1 MSDNTEANK
10 RIAKNT
16 MLLYIR
22 MGVMMIIS
30 FFTARITLNAL
41 GVTDY
46 GINNVVGGLVSMFS
60 LISSSLSSSV
70 SRFMTFGLGK
80 GDKKEL
86 NKIFSTSVNIHIVLA
101 IIVVIAIETIG
112 VWFLN
117 NKMVIPAE
125 RLTAAHWV
133 LQSSTLMF
141 AVGLLSVP
149 YNAAI
154 IAHEKMGVYAYF
166 TLFDA
171 FSRLAIIF
179 AIKYYGGDKLIL
191 LAIISIIPT
200 LIKQFY
206 YWYYSKK
213 HFKECT
219 YHAVWDKRVFKEM
232 FGFAGWNFIG
242 CTAGLAKDQG
252 VNVAINMF
260 TNPAI
265 NAARGI
271 AMQINGIIG
280 QFIGNFMV
288 AINPQIVKEYAAGNL
303 KRMHT
308 LIFKSTR
315 FSYFLFLFLS
325 VPILLEVETILY
337 IWLGQVPEHT
347 VLFTRLV
354 IILSL
359 AEIISNALI
368 TAQNATGKIRNYQLV
383 VGGILL
389 MNFPISYILLKIGYI
404 PEITVIVAIIISQV
418 CLMARLSF
426 LRHSVKLDITSFLKN
441 VYCNVI
447 MVSIAAAIL
456 PYICHLFI
464 EGRLARLFTVGIV
477 SIVTSGLSIYFIGC
491 DKEER
496 ALAKRYIGKIK
507 RKIFKK

>member
-1 MSDNTEANK
+1 
-10 RIAKNT
+10 
-16 MLLYIR
+16 
-22 MGVMMIIS
+22 
-30 FFTARITLNAL
+30 
-41 GVTDY
+41 
-46 GINNVVGGLVSMFS
+46 
-60 LISSSLSSSV
+60 
-70 SRFMTFGLGK
+70 
-80 GDKKEL
+80 
-86 NKIFSTSVNIHIVLA
+86 
-101 IIVVIAIETIG
+101 
-112 VWFLN
+112 
-117 NKMVIPAE
+117 
-125 RLTAAHWV
+125 
-133 LQSSTLMF
+133 
-141 AVGLLSVP
+141 
-149 YNAAI
+149 
-154 IAHEKMGVYAYF
+154 
-166 TLFDA
+166 
-171 FSRLAIIF
+171 
-179 AIKYYGGDKLIL
+179 
-191 LAIISIIPT
+191 
-200 LIKQFY
+200 
-206 YWYYSKK
+206 
-213 HFKECT
+213 
-219 YHAVWDKRVFKEM
+219 M

-288 AINPQIVKEYAAGNL
+288 AINPQITKEYAAGNL

-368 TAQNATGKIRNYQLV
+368 TAQNATGKIRNYQIV

-389 MNFPISYILLKIGYI
+389 LNFPISYLMLRMGYI
-404 PEITVIVAIIISQV
+404 PEVTVIVAIIISQV
-418 CLMARLSF
+418 CLFARLAF
-426 LRHSVKLDITSFLKN
+426 LRNSINLPVKTFLKE
-441 VYCNVI
+441 VYFNVI
-447 MVSIAAAIL
+447 IVSFAAIIL

-464 EGRLARLFTVGIV
+464 EERSTRLITVGIV
-477 SIVTSGLSIYFIGC
+477 SIITSGVAIYFIGC
-491 DKEER
+491 NNEER
-496 ALAKRYIGKIK
+496 ALAKRYVGNIK